1 MMTPANHQALVDRF
15 VRLEDLRLRAYDDAT
30 GKELRPGDTLKGN
43 LTIGIG
49 RNLTGRGIS
58 SSEAM
63 VCFEHDLAD
72 VFADLEKFPWWGP
85 LDVVRQ
91 MAVADVR
98 FNLGPAGLPVLPKV
112 FAVHGGS
119 AVHCRVPRAAELRAH
134 HARAGACAR
143 KRRDDPHGHFA
154 GEELTVPYGH
164 A

>member
-72 VFADLEKFPWWGP
+72 VFTDLEKFPWWGP

-98 FNLGPAGLPVLPKV
+98 FNLGPAGFRSFRKFLRCMAAQQYTAASLELLNSALITQEPVRVRENAAMIRTGILP
-112 FAVHGGS
+112 
-119 AVHCRVPRAAELRAH
+119 
-134 HARAGACAR
+134 AR
-143 KRRDDPHGHFA
+143 K
-154 GEELTVPYGH
+154 
-164 A
+164 